1 MARFSAKRVLIT
13 GATSGIGLAGAK
25 RIDSEGGWV
34 IATGRDPGRLASL
47 RRQLSDRARVI
58 DNDASDP
65 LTGAALAEAIDSSG
79 GLDGLWLNAG
89 YAAVGELSQ
98 VDAAAFDRMMATN
111 VRGPVLQMAAL
122 AGKLNAGASVVVT
135 ASTSAYEGAAA
146 ASLYSATK
154 GALISLTRCWASA
167 LGERNI
173 RVNALIPGPIDTPFR
188 HFMRDEV
195 RREFEASVVSRLALH
210 RQGTAAEAADVALFL
225 LSDAAS
231 FVSGSQY
238 VVDGGLTLR

>member
-13 GATSGIGLAGAK
+13 GATSGIGLAGAQ
-25 RIDSEGGWV
+25 RIDREGGWV
-34 IATGRDPGRLASL
+34 IATGRDPRRLALL

-65 LTGAALAEAIDSSG
+65 LTGAALAKEIHASG

-98 VDAAAFDRMMATN
+98 IDAAAFDHMMATN

-122 AGKLNAGASVVVT
+122 AGKLNPGASVVVT

-167 LGERNI
+167 LGEKISASTPWFPVR
-173 RVNALIPGPIDTPFR
+173 LIPIFVILCAMRRAASLKPRWSVAWRFTVRGRRLKRLKWRCFCFPTRR
-188 HFMRDEV
+188 HSSA
-195 RREFEASVVSRLALH
+195 EASTPLMA
-210 RQGTAAEAADVALFL
+210 G
-225 LSDAAS
+225 
-231 FVSGSQY
+231 
-238 VVDGGLTLR
+238 

>member
-146 ASLYSATK
+146 
-154 GALISLTRCWASA
+154 

-173 RVNALIPGPIDTPFR
+173 RVNALVPGPIDTPFR

>member
-1 MARFSAKRVLIT
+1 
-13 GATSGIGLAGAK
+13 
-25 RIDSEGGWV
+25 V
-34 IATGRDPGRLASL
+34 IATGRDPRRLASL

-135 ASTSAYEGAAA
+135 ASTSAYEGRGGE
-146 ASLYSATK
+146 SLFGDK

-167 LGERNI
+167 LGEKYPR
-173 RVNALIPGPIDTPFR
+173 
-188 HFMRDEV
+188 
-195 RREFEASVVSRLALH
+195 
-210 RQGTAAEAADVALFL
+210 
-225 LSDAAS
+225 
-231 FVSGSQY
+231 
-238 VVDGGLTLR
+238 

>member
-13 GATSGIGLAGAK
+13 GATSGIGLAGAQ

-34 IATGRDPGRLASL
+34 IATGRDPRRLALL

-58 DNDASDP
+58 ANDASDP

-167 LGERNI
+167 LGEKNI
-173 RVNALIPGPIDTPFR
+173 RVNALVPGPIDTDFR

-210 RQGTAAEAADVALFL
+210 RQGTAAEAAEVALFL

-231 FVSGSQY
+231 FVSGGQY
-238 VVDGGLTLR
+238 AVDGGLTLR